1 MSTAIVQLPHG
12 RKRKSRGR
20 EKLREKG
27 VRAESPPQAKWSPT
41 MVKKK
46 GPNHGEEK
54 GKVQGNLATTAEGS
68 QAPHPSKQ
76 TTGAAAGRGETARCQ
91 SLLMVENWS

>member
-27 VRAESPPQAKWSPT
+27 VRAESPPQAKWARAPT

-46 GPNHGEEK
+46 AKSREI
-54 GKVQGNLATTAEGS
+54 
-68 QAPHPSKQ
+68 
-76 TTGAAAGRGETARCQ
+76 
-91 SLLMVENWS
+91 